1 MPIVRMFDQGSS
13 PLARGLLVGGD
24 AAAREYGIIPA
35 RAGFTLCGA
44 SDYEACE
51 DHPRSRGVYR
61 IAFRIFTLSAGSS
74 PLARG
79 LLAAEPG
86 EVLPRRIIPARAGFT
101 TQEYYRDTRRE
112 DHPRS
117 RGVYRVCR
125 RPSDRTMGSSPL
137 ARGLRPV
144 EHFH

>member
-79 LLAAEPG
+79 LRKRPYLDENRTG
-86 EVLPRRIIPARAGFT
+86 IIPARAGFT
-101 TQEYYRDTRRE
+101 MQAT
-112 DHPRS
+112 
-117 RGVYRVCR
+117 
-125 RPSDRTMGSSPL
+125 PL
-137 ARGLRPV
+137 SL
-144 EHFH
+144 